1 MEVLAQTISYGHE
14 YTVYSNDGV
23 GQPYKVV
30 RRNLRNGT
38 EQTAFFANQELI
50 DNLDDDDLDELLKCC
65 EDRIFL
71 SVLFKKHRANQ
82 KAIRNLF
89 ATATAKTSHNVCN
102 RPQTNPQE

>member
-65 EDRIFL
+65 EDRVFL
-71 SVLFKKHRANQ
+71 SVLFKKHRENQ
-82 KAIRNLF
+82 KMGSDSKF
-89 ATATAKTSHNVCN
+89 ASLTPGRSCL
-102 RPQTNPQE
+102 QSSS